1 MLDRLRNWLTA
12 HPARTVAWGWM
23 LTLAVIVVTGTALVR
38 CAHAAET
45 PVVVWQAPTK
55 NCDGTNVPV
64 TGPTAIAKVRVEWGT
79 CPAGVIVPETT
90 LVLPA
95 PDSGNSTETA
105 CFRAF
110 ATNGEGN
117 ESGPSTVSC
126 VSFAVPEDPCV
137 PRPPTGLKSTLATV
151 YETYAFGGKTYLG
164 ASIGTA
170 PIGSACL
177 AASYVI
183 NAITYHAIDP
193 ALVTLKRQPKAAIVT
208 RCSAG

>member
-1 MLDRLRNWLTA
+1 MLDRIRNWLTN
-12 HPARTVAWGWM
+12 HPPRVVVLVWLLA
-23 LTLAVIVVTGTALVR
+23 LTLLALAGMFMVR
-38 CAHAAET
+38 NAHAAET
-45 PVVVWQAPTK
+45 PVVEWSAPTK
-55 NCDGTNVPV
+55 NCNGTNVPA

-95 PDSGNSTETA
+95 PDAGNSTATA
-105 CFRAF
+105 CFRAY

-137 PRPPTGLKSTLATV
+137 LPPPTGLRSTLTTV
-151 YETYAFGGKTYLG
+151 YETYAFGGNTYLG

-177 AASYVI
+177 AASYVV

-193 ALVTLKRQPKAAIVT
+193 ALVALKRQPKAAIVT
-208 RCSAG
+208 RCAQS